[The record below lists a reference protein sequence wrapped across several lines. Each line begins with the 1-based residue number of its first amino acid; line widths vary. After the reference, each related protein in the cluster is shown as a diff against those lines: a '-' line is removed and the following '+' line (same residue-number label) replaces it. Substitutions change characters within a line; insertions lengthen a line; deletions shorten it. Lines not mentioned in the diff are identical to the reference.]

1 MKEMLSNRELS
12 ALSNVG
18 LGVVQASLEKTFMPQ
33 KSTLPK
39 NWALSWRIL
48 PTPFGK
54 FLHN

>member
-18 LGVVQASLEKTFMPQ
+18 LGVVTASLEKTFNAE
-33 KSTLPK
+33 KIVLAEKLGILIT
-39 NWALSWRIL
+39 IL